1 MEEARRD
8 FLFRASVAVTGLAS
22 LSGCVNEEQRHEDI
36 DEIYVETKIDEVRT
50 EVLGKDVYVNVRSYA
65 EDDSLDEVELQ
76 YSEPGEEAWD
86 VLTEKLS
93 EGDEAEIVE
102 PFNGE
107 QGNNEFRTVAYLE
120 GEEKVVSETEE
131 INFLT

>member
-1 MEEARRD
+1 MKEARRD

-22 LSGCVNEEQRHEDI
+22 LSGCINEEQRHEDI

-65 EDDSLDEVELQ
+65 EDDSLEEVELQ

-107 QGNNEFRTVAYLE
+107 QGSYEFRTVAYLE
-120 GEEKVVSETEE
+120 GEEKVVSEKKE

>member
-50 EVLGKDVYVNVRSYA
+50 EVLGKDVYVNVRCYA
-65 EDDSLDEVELQ
+65 EDDSLEEVELQ

-93 EGDEAEIVE
+93 EGDEAEIVK

-107 QGNNEFRTVAYLE
+107 QGSYEFRTVAYLE